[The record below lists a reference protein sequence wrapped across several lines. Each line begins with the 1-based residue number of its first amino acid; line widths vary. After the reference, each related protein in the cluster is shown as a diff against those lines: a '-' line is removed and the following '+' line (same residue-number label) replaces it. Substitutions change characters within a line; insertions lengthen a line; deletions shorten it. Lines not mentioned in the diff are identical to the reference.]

1 MLQTFP
7 EPEVA
12 EVVGAELVAQEGGEL
27 LVLFEESIFPVG
39 AEDMMAVLDLL
50 QGGVELAWQAAGE
63 AGAKDFRDLLGG
75 ETPEPQLTTVFEEAM
90 DGEVALED
98 EIATVLDLADGVEA
112 TQVHGG
118 PLPPGELRTQHQGRV
133 FKALPDYF
141 RGEAVSGRLQ
151 GFGINHGQEG
161 IVVFAEGDALPVQFV
176 FDEAVTVQA
185 VGGVKR
191 EEAGDPHDHRS
202 QHRIAEVEVV
212 MSEAAALPGEDTVV
226 GVGSRILGSG
236 GSEG

>member
-75 ETPEPQLTTVFEEAM
+75 ETPEPQLTTAFEEAM

-112 TQVHGG
+112 TQVHGD
-118 PLPPGELRTQHQGRV
+118 PLPPGELRTQHQGPV

-141 RGEAVSGRLQ
+141 RSEAFRGGLQ
-151 GFGINHGQEG
+151 GLGIGHGQKGVITLSER
-161 IVVFAEGDALPVQFV
+161 DASPVQFV
-176 FDEAVTVQA
+176 FNEAVAIQT
-185 VGGVKR
+185 VGGLKR
-191 EEAGDPHDHRS
+191 KEAGDPHDHRS
-202 QHRIAEVEVV
+202 
-212 MSEAAALPGEDTVV
+212 
-226 GVGSRILGSG
+226 
-236 GSEG
+236 